1 MLADLGLLPAL
12 RAMAI
17 ETSALVFANRHGQTI
32 YRDARGLD
40 GGYSQPQLSI
50 HSALRRQ
57 FYPSEGAPRWN
68 RMMMWRG
75 TSVPRPFLDGR
86 TMVQADHRRA
96 KIVEMNRREGL
107 DAVLD
112 MVEERAPD
120 GFAQLQDVIDP
131 AEVAA
136 FVQRYK
142 AATGHQHQH
151 QQHQQQTA

>member
-57 FYPSEGAPRWN
+57 FNPSEGAPRWN
-68 RMMMWRG
+68 GMMMCAAPASRG
-75 TSVPRPFLDGR
+75 RFWTAGR
-86 TMVQADHRRA
+86 WCRRA
-96 KIVEMNRREGL
+96 TG
-107 DAVLD
+107 
-112 MVEERAPD
+112 AP
-120 GFAQLQDVIDP
+120 
-131 AEVAA
+131 
-136 FVQRYK
+136 RSSR
-142 AATGHQHQH
+142 
-151 QQHQQQTA
+151 